1 MKKIALLLL
10 FACLLCADK
19 PILSPNEALVIDAK
33 TNKINFTLEI
43 TKDGKIKKRLLSKSE
58 KDALYKALNAES
70 KIAESKRNMA
80 DSAFPLNRLDSANKL
95 DSAKV
100 RDNSHIKQSHIKQWD
115 KKKIIYEQSVY
126 KIEILR

>member
-43 TKDGKIKKRLLSKSE
+43 TKDGKIKKRFLSKGE
-58 KDALYKALNAES
+58 KDALYKALSAES

-80 DSAFPLNRLDSANKL
+80 DSAFPLNKL

-100 RDNSHIKQSHIKQWD
+100 RDNSHIKQWD

>member
-43 TKDGKIKKRLLSKSE
+43 TKDGKIKKRFLSKSE
-58 KDALYKALNAES
+58 KDALYKALSAES

-80 DSAFPLNRLDSANKL
+80 DSAFPLNKL

-100 RDNSHIKQSHIKQWD
+100 RGDSHIKQWD

>member
-10 FACLLCADK
+10 FSCLLCADNAV
-19 PILSPNEALVIDAK
+19 LRPNEALVIDAK
-33 TNKINFTLEI
+33 TNQINFTLEI
-43 TKDGKIKKRLLSKSE
+43 TKDGKIKKRFLSQRE
-58 KDALYKALNAES
+58 KDALYKTFSAES

-80 DSAFPLNRLDSANKL
+80 DSAFPNKL
-95 DSAKV
+95 DSAKA
-100 RDNSHIKQSHIKQWD
+100 RDNSHIKQWD

>member
-80 DSAFPLNRLDSANKL
+80 DSASPSNRLDSANKL
-95 DSAKV
+95 DSAKT
-100 RDNSHIKQSHIKQWD
+100 RDNSHIKQWD